1 MATYRDLFYREPY
14 PPMGPPYDHRL
25 DPMTNYC
32 TGIKPLPPP
41 PYPYI
46 DPCVQDTYGHH
57 CYHEMKGFPF
67 PQEFPINGPMHGSAF
82 MLLNYNPYLYDN
94 THVKYGNLLN
104 MAESV
109 VTRVSRRTD
118 PSCIDLFGTFDLTK
132 GVKKNT
138 IMSDYLCKCI
148 SQKAEE
154 MHNYFNIIQ
163 APLLFRL
170 YFSVYDEQNAVV
182 YTNTATA
189 TTPDLCFHFTD
200 IRDFYVESMK
210 SIFMTNIPAMD
221 YSGIYR
227 LHLNKLEVYGTC
239 INTYDHIVDANPYYA
254 FTDNNEKIVLQ
265 HDTIGNTLADQSI
278 LIASTPIEQSIPF
291 QANLTTRLKLNF
303 TAFMSDLIAVP
314 NTAPVYNAMYE
325 PTENVIAELK
335 STVNAMQ
342 ETITTIQADI
352 LQMKDTINELRTVV
366 NTNILN
372 IEKNANDITELKATV
387 ASDNTELDLRLTSL
401 ETRVSR
407 LEAIPLATLSYAK
420 DTEFV
425 KGQLTWNKWGQLYQV
440 TKGFKASGNLTT
452 DVSLGYLVPLA
463 VDGDVETMS
472 VENRIQNNTNAIDEL
487 IALTTTHTSDI
498 STLRTD
504 LTTAQSDIT
513 TIQTNV
519 ETATT
524 NASTAL
530 ETANTASSTV
540 ETLNTT
546 VDTLSSTVE
555 SLNTQVGTLDTT
567 INGNTDTGTTG
578 IVGEITT
585 INTTLESKADASD
598 VTALEARVEALEN
611 PNP

>member
-14 PPMGPPYDHRL
+14 PPMGPPYDHRP

-132 GVKKNT
+132 GIKKNT

-227 LHLNKLEVYGTC
+227 LHLDKLEVYGTC

-254 FTDNNEKIVLQ
+254 FADNNEKLVLQ
-265 HDTIGNTLADQSI
+265 HDTIGNTSADQSI

-325 PTENVIAELK
+325 PTENVVAELK

-352 LQMKDTINELRTVV
+352 LQMKDAINELRTVV

-372 IEKNANDITELKATV
+372 IEKNANDIAELKAAV
-387 ASDNTELDLRLTSL
+387 ASDNNELDLRLTSL

-425 KGQLTWNKWGQLYQV
+425 KGQLTWTRWGQLYQV
-440 TKGFKASGNLTT
+440 AKGFTASGNITT
-452 DVSLGYLVPLA
+452 DIHLGYLIPLS
-463 VDGDVETMS
+463 VDGDVETQS
-472 VENRIQNNTNAIDEL
+472 LENRIQNNTNAIDEL
-487 IALTTTHTSDI
+487 ITLTTTHTSDI
-498 STLRTD
+498 STLKED
-504 LTTAQSDIT
+504 MTTAQNDIMAL
-513 TIQTNV
+513 QTDV
-519 ETATT
+519 ETATN

-540 ETLNTT
+540 EILNTT
-546 VDTLSSTVE
+546 VATLGSTVE

-567 INGNTDTGTTG
+567 INTA
-578 IVGEITT
+578 
-585 INTTLESKADASD
+585 LESKADASD

>member
-14 PPMGPPYDHRL
+14 PPMGPPYDHRP

-132 GVKKNT
+132 GIKKNT

-227 LHLNKLEVYGTC
+227 LHLDKLEVYGTC

-254 FTDNNEKIVLQ
+254 FADNNEKLVLQ
-265 HDTIGNTLADQSI
+265 HDTIGNALADQSI

-325 PTENVIAELK
+325 PTENVVAELK

-352 LQMKDTINELRTVV
+352 LQMKDAINELRTVV

-372 IEKNANDITELKATV
+372 IEKNANDIAELKAIV
-387 ASDNTELDLRLTSL
+387 ASDNNELDLRLTSL

-425 KGQLTWNKWGQLYQV
+425 KGQLTWTKWGQLYQV
-440 TKGFKASGNLTT
+440 TKGFTASGNITT
-452 DVSLGYLVPLA
+452 DIHLGYLIPLS
-463 VDGDVETMS
+463 VDGDVETQS
-472 VENRIQNNTNAIDEL
+472 LENRIQNNTNAIDEL
-487 IALTTTHTSDI
+487 ITLTTTHTSDI
-498 STLRTD
+498 STLKED
-504 LTTAQSDIT
+504 VTTAQSDIT
-513 TIQTNV
+513 TLQTDV
-519 ETATT
+519 ETATN

-530 ETANTASSTV
+530 ETANTASSAV

-546 VDTLSSTVE
+546 VATLGSTVE

-567 INGNTDTGTTG
+567 INTA
-578 IVGEITT
+578 
-585 INTTLESKADASD
+585 LENKADASD